1 MVFRLRAAGWAA
13 AFLPVVFSLAV
24 LPVATVADTLKGR
37 KAEMHL
43 TFGFLP
49 IVSTNM
55 LVKRFEP
62 LTDYLSKKM
71 GVAVRFETA
80 PDYASFQHRTLNDK
94 RYDFLQTAP
103 HFYYLAQRD
112 AGYRAVARADVRE
125 LYAIIVVRKESPITS
140 LKDLCAKKLTT
151 PSRLALMTALL
162 RQTIARIGC
171 KKGEQV
177 AILPTPTHN
186 AALLN
191 VYNGISDAA
200 GFAPAMFKVAEPAVR
215 NSMRVIGRTWSTPQM
230 PLSVAPWVDKE
241 TAEKFTK
248 IILSLK
254 KTKEGQAVID
264 KIGWPGFK
272 VATPREYDVMAPY
285 AKFIEY

>member
-1 MVFRLRAAGWAA
+1 MVFNLRGAGWAA
-13 AFLPVVFSLAV
+13 TLLLVVSSLAV
-24 LPVATVADTLKGR
+24 LPAATVADTLKGR
-37 KAEMHL
+37 KAEAHL

-49 IVSTNM
+49 FISTNM

-80 PDYASFQHRTLNDK
+80 PDFTTFQRRTVNEK
-94 RYDFLQTAP
+94 RYDFLLTAP

-112 AGYRAVARADVRE
+112 AGYRVVARVDARE
-125 LYAIIVVRKESPITS
+125 LYAIIVVRKESPIVS
-140 LKDLCAKKLTT
+140 LKDLCARKLTT
-151 PSRLALMTALL
+151 PTRLALLTALL

-177 AILPTPTHN
+177 VILPTPTHN

-191 VYNGISDAA
+191 AYNGTSDAA
-200 GFAPAMFKVAEPAVR
+200 GLVPVAFKLAEPAVR
-215 NSMRVIGRTWSTPQM
+215 NSMRVVGRTESTPHL
-230 PLSVAPWVDKE
+230 PISVAAWVDRK
-241 TAEKFTK
+241 TVKRFTE
-248 IILSLK
+248 IILSLNKTEEGREVLK
-254 KTKEGQAVID
+254 KM
-264 KIGWPGFK
+264 GWLGFK
-272 VATPREYDVMAPY
+272 AATPREYDVMEPY